1 MASGL
6 FAYLEDGT
14 ATKPLH
20 PAWAAHGALLAARLA
35 AHGAEGPQSILEG
48 KFGLYHAFLDAG
60 PGEID
65 LETQLG
71 DLGSRWET
79 PRIAYKPYPACHFMH
94 GSLGA
99 TAQSSAGRT
108 FAADEID
115 DVVVTVP
122 SAGVSLVLE
131 PAASKL
137 APRTDYEGKFSLQ
150 YSTAS
155 MLARGHVGVAD
166 YTPEAIADPAVL
178 AIARKVRYETKEY
191 PTYPQAFP
199 GGVRITLTDGSVL
212 EADFPH
218 QQGGPENPLSD
229 DEVVAKYR
237 GNATLA
243 LPDSA
248 VDALERGILELDDE
262 DDLGR
267 ALAPIAIQQAP
278 AR

>member
-1 MASGL
+1 
-6 FAYLEDGT
+6 
-14 ATKPLH
+14 
-20 PAWAAHGALLAARLA
+20 
-35 AHGAEGPQSILEG
+35 
-48 KFGLYHAFLDAG
+48 
-60 PGEID
+60 
-65 LETQLG
+65 
-71 DLGSRWET
+71 
-79 PRIAYKPYPACHFMH
+79 
-94 GSLGA
+94 
-99 TAQSSAGRT
+99 
-108 FAADEID
+108 
-115 DVVVTVP
+115 
-122 SAGVSLVLE
+122 
-131 PAASKL
+131 
-137 APRTDYEGKFSLQ
+137 
-150 YSTAS
+150 